1 MSERMTFTAK
11 TVEQAIADA
20 AATFGVA
27 QDALQYEIVKEAKKG
42 FFGFGASDAE
52 IAAWIVEK
60 KPAKKE
66 KKEKKEQKAE
76 VAAVTAKE
84 EAPIDA
90 TAFAPALE
98 LLTTVLADFGIAGE
112 VKLTADEDESGA
124 VIGEIVGEGVEL
136 LIGHH
141 GETLDALQYLCNL
154 RLRHEDEEGAKLKLD
169 IANYRAKRQATLCK
183 LAERK
188 AEQVLKYGKAVA
200 LEPMNPYERRIIHAS
215 VQSIAGVTTISTGT
229 QNNRRVVIYPEGGS
243 PEVAP
248 VRTGNRRRR

>member
-1 MSERMTFTAK
+1 MSEKMTFTAK

-27 QDALQYEIVKEAKKG
+27 AEAVQYEVLREAKKG

-66 KKEKKEQKAE
+66 KKVAPKAE
-76 VAAVTAKE
+76 KTVAEPAKTE
-84 EAPIDA
+84 TPVDA
-90 TAFAPALE
+90 EAFAPALE
-98 LLTTVLADFGIAGE
+98 LLSIVLKDFGIEGE
-112 VKLTADEDESGA
+112 VKLTADADENGA

-154 RLRHEDEEGAKLKLD
+154 RLRHEDEDGAKLKLD

-183 LAERK
+183 LAARK

-215 VQSIAGVTTISTGT
+215 VQEIEGVTTISTGT

-248 VRTGNRRRR
+248 ARTNNRRRR